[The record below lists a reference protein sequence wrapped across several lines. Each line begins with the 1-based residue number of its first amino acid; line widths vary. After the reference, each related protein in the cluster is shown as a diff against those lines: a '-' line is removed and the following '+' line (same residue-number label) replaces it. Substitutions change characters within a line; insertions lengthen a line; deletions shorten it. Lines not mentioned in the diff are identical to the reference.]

1 MFIQSKLSI
10 KHMKATIALGRK
22 AKSEL
27 EELGKLSNA
36 SKSKL
41 VRTAIDDLY
50 MKEKRARYGF
60 NFFIDQYNNGIIT
73 KDVLFLLLPR
83 KDAEAIIIG
92 SATGKEAAE
101 SLKKLG

>member
-1 MFIQSKLSI
+1 
-10 KHMKATIALGRK
+10 MKATIVLDKK
-22 AKSEL
+22 AKGEL

-41 VRTAIDDLY
+41 VRTAIEDLY
-50 MKEKRARYGF
+50 MKEKRAREGF
-60 NFFIDQYNNGIIT
+60 RFFIDEYNKGILT

-101 SLKKLG
+101 FAKATSY